1 VNTSAPGANGS
12 RTPLSGSA
20 VVALCM
26 FVVVMEG
33 YNLIT
38 FGITV
43 PLLLD
48 DTALGL
54 DPATAGLIGGVVYAG
69 GLIGILVSGP
79 LADRWGRHRLMSVA
93 VGVFA
98 VGAVLVALAP
108 NAMVIGLARVLTGIG
123 IGAAFTSAMT
133 LARNHATVNR
143 ASLVITLT
151 TAGVPIGGVLA
162 SLFGIFLMPHWGWR
176 SNYWA
181 GAVLTLVILAV
192 SLACHIRE
200 PEEVRNTT
208 LTPSRRLTSLFAPST
223 RVVVIFVALA
233 SVVNLVTWL
242 GLNAWL
248 AEAMRSS
255 GFSLT
260 QALTLTFVLTGAAV
274 IGSWFTATAG
284 DRVGPAKVAVVC
296 AALTLAGLLG
306 LLTDPAS
313 LVLAIIFVGLMGIG
327 GHSTQNLISAAATN
341 QVAPPLRGTVI
352 AITNAMAYVGSFLGP
367 VVGGRAF
374 AAGGAP
380 SLWALYAGCAAVCLA
395 MTVGIVAG
403 GRRTAGDGGH
413 RGSGAGS
420 LGPDD
425 ARIPDPA

>member
-1 VNTSAPGANGS
+1 MITL
-12 RTPLSGSA
+12 RTGTTGVRQPLSSKA
-20 VVALCM
+20 VILLCM
-26 FVVVMEG
+26 VVVVMEG

-38 FGITV
+38 FGVTV

-48 DTALGL
+48 DPGL
-54 DPATAGLIGGVVYAG
+54 AIDPATTGLIGGVVYAG
-69 GLIGILVSGP
+69 GLTGILISGP

-98 VGAVLVALAP
+98 LGSVLVAVAP
-108 NAMVIGLARVLTGIG
+108 NAAVIGFARVVTGIG

-133 LARNHATVNR
+133 LARNHATMNR

-181 GAVLTLVILAV
+181 GAVLTLIILAV
-192 SLACHIRE
+192 SLVGQIRE
-200 PEEVRNTT
+200 PDEVQNST
-208 LTPSRRLTSLFAPST
+208 LAPYRRLTALFRPAT
-223 RVVVIFVALA
+223 RVLVLFVALA
-233 SVVNLVTWL
+233 SVTNLVTWL

-284 DRVGPAKVAVVC
+284 DRVGPARIAVVC
-296 AALTLAGLLG
+296 ATLTLVGLLG
-306 LLTDPAS
+306 LMTGPTAM
-313 LVLAIIFVGLMGIG
+313 VAATVFVALLGIG

-341 QVAPPLRGTVI
+341 HVAAPLRGTVI

-367 VVGGRAF
+367 VVGGAVF
-374 AAGGAP
+374 GGGGA
-380 SLWALYAGCAAVCLA
+380 SRLFSVYAVFAAVCLA
-395 MTVGIVAG
+395 TCVGIVVG
-403 GRRTAGDGGH
+403 GRRGG
-413 RGSGAGS
+413 AVEM
-420 LGPDD
+420 
-425 ARIPDPA
+425 